1 MHSNTRN
8 LLLVLSLFAA
18 FCYPA
23 VAQNPT
29 PDAQKHPLRPAIDYA
44 KSCLEQVEAMPGYE
58 ATFYKREVIG
68 KKTISHKMRI
78 KIRHRPFSV
87 YLYFENPHEG
97 REVLYVEGENNGK
110 LVAHESGFLSIA
122 GSMEL
127 SPTDSMAMSE
137 NRYPI
142 TMAGIANT
150 LKVMIKQWEE
160 ETKYG
165 ESEVKYYKD
174 AKLGDMTCRVVES
187 SHPQPR
193 RQFNNHKI
201 RLWVD
206 TKTGIPVRMQKYGFP
221 KRAGNPP
228 PIIEDYTFMNLKTDV
243 RLTDADFDRNN
254 TKYSF

>member
-1 MHSNTRN
+1 MQSNISRKQFLAA
-8 LLLVLSLFAA
+8 LLASAA
-18 FCYPA
+18 APA
-23 VAQNPT
+23 FGQEPPASSQE
-29 PDAQKHPLRPAIDYA
+29 HPLVPAINYT
-44 KSCLEQVEAMPGYE
+44 KSLLKKVEALPGYE
-58 ATFYKREVIG
+58 ATFFKKEVVG
-68 KKTISHKMRI
+68 KSVVSQKMRI

-97 REVLYVEGENNGK
+97 REVLYVDGQNNGK

-127 SPTDSMAMSE
+127 TPTDSMAMSE

-150 LKVMIKQWEE
+150 LKVMIKQWEA

-174 AKLGDMTCRVVES
+174 AKLGSMVCRVVET

-206 TKTGIPVRMQKYGFP
+206 TASGLPVRMQKFGFP
-221 KRAGNPP
+221 RRAGDQPP
-228 PIIEDYTFMNLKTDV
+228 VIEDYTFMNIKTDV